1 MTTVGVAGA
10 TGLVGRT
17 ILAILAQRAFPVD
30 ELRVFASARSAG
42 NKLETAWGEVEV
54 EDLAEADPGGI
65 DLALF
70 SAGGERSRA
79 HAGRF
84 VGQGAVV
91 VDNSS
96 TFRLDPQVPLV
107 VVGVNDADLDAHR
120 GLVANPNCTTIDLV
134 MAAAPLHRR
143 AGLRKV
149 VVSSY
154 QSVSGSGQR
163 GIDELLRQ
171 VDALRADHQAL
182 VAGGW
187 HAPRSEVFARPIGW
201 NVIPYAGREEE
212 DGYTDEEWKLVRE
225 SRKILG
231 LLDLAVEPTC
241 VRVPVAV
248 GHAVSASLWFERP
261 VSREEAAEVLEDAP
275 GVELWQEEIPTP
287 LDSAGRDEVLIGRL
301 RETLGEP
308 GGLNLWVVG
317 DNLRKGAAL
326 NAVQIGE
333 KLLERGD
340 LSD

>member
-17 ILAILAQRAFPVD
+17 ILAILAERAFPVD

-54 EDLAEADPGGI
+54 EDLAEADAQGI

-84 VGQGAVV
+84 VEQGAVV

-96 TFRLDPQVPLV
+96 TFRMDPQVPLV
-107 VVGVNDADLDAHR
+107 VVGVNDADLEAHR
-120 GLVANPNCTTIDLV
+120 WLVANPNCTTINLV

-149 VVSSY
+149 VASSY

-163 GIDELLRQ
+163 GVDELRRQ
-171 VDALRADHQAL
+171 VTTLGTDHEALA
-182 VAGGW
+182 AGGW
-187 HAPRSEVFARPIGW
+187 KDPGSEVYARPIGW
-201 NVIPYAGREEE
+201 NVVPFAGTEVEG
-212 DGYTDEEWKLVRE
+212 GYTDEEWKLVGE
-225 SRKILG
+225 TRKILG
-231 LLDLAVEPTC
+231 LPALALEATC

-248 GHAVSASLWFERP
+248 GHGVSASLWFERP
-261 VSREEAAEVLEDAP
+261 VSSEEAAEVLRDAP
-275 GVELWQEEIPTP
+275 GVELWEEGIPTP
-287 LDSAGRDEVLIGRL
+287 LDSAGRDEVLVGRL

-333 KLLERGD
+333 QLLELGQIGA
-340 LSD
+340 

>member
-17 ILAILAQRAFPVD
+17 ILAILAERAFPVD
-30 ELRVFASARSAG
+30 ELRVFASTRSAG
-42 NKLETAWGEVEV
+42 SKLETAWGEVEV

-70 SAGGERSRA
+70 SAGAERSRA

-84 VGQGAVV
+84 VERGAV

-96 TFRLDPQVPLV
+96 AFRMDPQVPLV

-120 GLVANPNCTTIDLV
+120 GLVANPNCTTIALV

-149 VVSSY
+149 VASSY

-163 GIDELLRQ
+163 GIAELRRQ
-171 VDALRADHQAL
+171 VTALGADHEAL
-182 VAGGW
+182 AAGGW
-187 HAPRSEVFARPIGW
+187 KDPGSEVYARPIGW
-201 NVIPYAGREEE
+201 NVIPFAGTEAEG
-212 DGYTDEEWKLVRE
+212 GYTDEEWKLVGE
-225 SRKILG
+225 TRKILG
-231 LLDLAVEPTC
+231 LPGLALEATC

-248 GHAVSASLWFERP
+248 GHAVSASLWFEQP
-261 VSREEAAEVLEDAP
+261 VTSEGAAGVLRDSP
-275 GVELWQEEIPTP
+275 GVELWEEGIPTP
-287 LDSAGRDEVLIGRL
+287 LDAAGRDEVLVGRL

-308 GGLNLWVVG
+308 GGINLWVVS

-333 KLLERGD
+333 QLLELGQIGD
-340 LSD
+340 